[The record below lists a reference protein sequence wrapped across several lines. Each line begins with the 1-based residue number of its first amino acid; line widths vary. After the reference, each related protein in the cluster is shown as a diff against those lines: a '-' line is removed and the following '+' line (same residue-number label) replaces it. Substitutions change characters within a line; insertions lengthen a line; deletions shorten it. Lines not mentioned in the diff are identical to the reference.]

1 MMKNAKGTTK
11 IVPSGLNSAG
21 MCIESVELANRAA
34 TFAQGILGLDRPV
47 VGGTEEGTSSD
58 SLIWSIASIVVQDA
72 MNGRSVRISQ
82 ALVVGSIFFA
92 LIGKPLSSTA
102 APSTQVGI
110 GSIPYSG
117 VWSNGSQ
124 AGTGFGAWQLS
135 QTTNG
140 PSVFFYV
147 NSSTQTDNGAAP
159 GNGSNDINT
168 AGVAW
173 GMTALNGAL
182 ASATRPFPSP
192 LTNGQSFQIDMDN
205 GFINSGGSVGFA
217 LQNSSGN
224 AVWQYY
230 FSGGSNT
237 YTINAASVSGSALPN
252 FTDVGMHL
260 TFSLTSTNMYSL
272 SVLAYTPGGTAGQ
285 GTTYNYTGT
294 LLNPTGGLAITSV
307 RLFNL
312 NAGGGTNFN
321 AYFNSMSI
329 SGGVASD
336 TASSTAYTTPGT
348 TFRVWAPNASAV
360 DVAGSWNQ
368 FRTNAT
374 PLYGEGNGNWSADV
388 TGALNGNQYLYY
400 ISNSAV
406 GTNVF
411 KQDPRC
417 REEVSSTGNSIIYNT
432 TSFNWAGDTFT
443 AAGLSNVVVY
453 ELHCGSFYD
462 PGFPG
467 NPGTFYNATNLLPQL
482 QRVGINAV
490 EVMPIAEF
498 GGNFNWGYDA
508 ADIFGVENSYG
519 GPDAFKTFVKACH
532 QFGMAVLVDT
542 VHNHYGGTDGP
553 TYGDLSY
560 SLWDFDGYDGGLNGG
575 GIYFNP
581 TNGWCCTPYG
591 PRPNTSTTQVRN
603 FIQDNITEWLSECH
617 VDGFRW
623 DDPSDWMNGSVD
635 GTNIF
640 IASAQ
645 SLIEQ
650 ISSMIHTA
658 YVGKIN
664 IGENS
669 GYLSGVS
676 GFDSTWYSSPF
687 QGDVVS
693 QLTATNDALRN
704 MGSISTA
711 VNANNNGAGASG
723 WANVYFTDTHDSAG
737 DLNGGQRVPVLVDS
751 AAPTSYYAR
760 KLSTMGAVTI
770 LTSAGI
776 PMILQGAEMLVT
788 NQFSAT
794 NPLNWSLT
802 NTYSGIVSL
811 YTDLVHLRL
820 NLNGRSSGLEGL
832 HTSTILEDNANKLI
846 AYRRWNTGNVGDD
859 VIVICNF
866 ANTNWPAYNIGNFP
880 HTNIWYTQFNSD
892 WTKYGSDYGNYGS
905 ASTTVSV
912 STATISIAPY
922 SVLILSQNIPGAPP
936 TPQNIRVTSVGTNQ
950 VSFAWNISSGAT
962 GYIVNRGTNQ
972 IATTSTTNYTDSGLT
987 AGAMYCYS
995 VEATNI
1001 GGISAPSAT
1010 VCATTLPATGATNLL
1025 AYWTFDEGAGTIAY
1039 DYSGNSNTGTVF
1051 LDSNN
1056 GGTWTNG
1063 IINGALFFDGDLTE
1077 VTVPNSSSLNPVN
1090 GITLAAWVN
1099 ASESWYQ
1106 NNRILEKG
1114 ASDNQYALLINGS
1127 GQIEF
1132 LVAGVANVV
1141 ASPPS
1146 AGAWHHVAGTYDGSS
1161 MISLYIDG
1169 QLATQQ
1175 LATGVMPVTTDSL
1188 AIGNKPPSD
1197 SPADDFYGAID
1208 DVRIYGSALPAAQI
1222 AQLYN
1227 TDSVGDGI
1235 PNWWRAQYFGNSS
1248 STDATSCAACDFD
1261 GTGQNNQFKY
1271 VAGLDPTDPT
1281 QVFTL
1286 QIAPVSSPQNQM
1298 DLIFNPISSGR
1309 TYTVQFNSSLATGT
1323 YNNLTGAST
1332 QTNGSLVTVTD
1343 PNPAPSNEFYRVH
1356 ISLP

>member
-1 MMKNAKGTTK
+1 VHK
-11 IVPSGLNSAG
+11 INLGS
-21 MCIESVELANRAA
+21 EVEDML
-34 TFAQGILGLDRPV
+34 
-47 VGGTEEGTSSD
+47 SD
-58 SLIWSIASIVVQDA
+58 SLVSPISLVFF
-72 MNGRSVRISQ
+72 RIYMTGHTARVSQ
-82 ALVVGSIFFA
+82 AVVAALVFFA
-92 LIGKPLSSTA
+92 LIGKPLSTLA
-102 APSTQVGI
+102 APSTQVGL

-117 VWSNGSQ
+117 IWSNGSQ
-124 AGTGFGAWQLS
+124 DGSGFGAWQLS
-135 QTTNG
+135 QPTNG

-147 NSSTQTDNGAAP
+147 NSSTQTDNGSAP

-173 GMTALNGAL
+173 GMTAFNGAL
-182 ASATRPFPSP
+182 ASATRPFPSA
-192 LTNGQSFQIDMDN
+192 LTNGQVFQVDMDN
-205 GFINSGGSVGFA
+205 GFINTGGAVGFA

-237 YTINAASVSGSALPN
+237 YTIGAASVSGSALPN

-260 TFSLTSTNMYSL
+260 TFTLTSATVYSL
-272 SVLAYTPGGTAGQ
+272 SVLAYTPGGAAGA

-294 LLNPTGGLAITSV
+294 LLNPSGGQSITGV

-312 NAGGGTNFN
+312 NAGSGTNFN
-321 AYFNSMSI
+321 AYFNNLSI

-336 TASSTAYTTPGT
+336 TASNAAYNTPGT

-374 PLYGEGNGNWSADV
+374 PLYAEGNGNWSADV
-388 TGALNGNQYLYY
+388 TGALNGNQYEYY
-400 ISNSAV
+400 ISNSTV
-406 GTNVF
+406 GTNFF
-411 KQDPRC
+411 KLDPRC
-417 REEVSSTGNSIIYNT
+417 REQVSETGNSIIYNT
-432 TSFNWAGDTFT
+432 TSFNWSGDAFT
-443 AAGLSNVVVY
+443 TPGLSNVVVY

-467 NPGTFYNATNLLPQL
+467 SPGTFYNATNLLPQL
-482 QRVGINAV
+482 QRVGINAI
-490 EVMPIAEF
+490 EVMPIA
-498 GGNFNWGYDA
+498 GCGSFNWGYDP
-508 ADIFGVENSYG
+508 ADIFGVESSYG
-519 GPDAFKTFVKACH
+519 GPDAFKTFVKIAH
-532 QFGMAVLVDT
+532 QYGMAVLVDT
-542 VHNHYGGTDGP
+542 VHNHYGGLDGP

-560 SLWDFDGYDGGLNGG
+560 TLWDFDGYGGGLNGG

-591 PRPNTSTTQVRN
+591 PRPNTSTTQVCN

-623 DDPSDWMNGSVD
+623 DDPSDWMNGSND

-664 IGENS
+664 IDENS

-723 WANVYFTDTHDSAG
+723 WGNVFFTDTHDSAG

-751 AAPTSYYAR
+751 NAPTSHYAR
-760 KLSTMGAVTI
+760 KLSTMGAAAI

-811 YTDLVHLRL
+811 YTDLIHLRL

-832 HTSTILEDNANKLI
+832 HTSTILEDNVNKLI

-866 ANTNWPAYNIGNFP
+866 ANTNWPAYNVGNFP

-892 WTKYGSDYGNYGS
+892 WTKYSSDYGNYGS

-912 STATISIAPY
+912 NSTTGTVSIAPY
-922 SVLILSQNIPGAPP
+922 SVLVLSQNIPGAPP
-936 TPQNIRVTSVGTNQ
+936 TPQNIQVTSVGTNQ
-950 VSFAWNISSGAT
+950 VSFDWNISSGAT

-972 IATTSTTNYTDSGLT
+972 IATTSATNYTDTGLASGVQ
-987 AGAMYCYS
+987 YCYS

-1001 GGISAPSAT
+1001 GGVSAPSAT
-1010 VCATTLPATGATNLL
+1010 ICATTLPATGATNLL

-1039 DYSGNSNTGTVF
+1039 DYSGNSNTGTVV
-1051 LDSNN
+1051 LGND
-1056 GGTWTNG
+1056 GDGWVPG
-1063 IINGALFFDGDLTE
+1063 IINGALSFDGAHTV

-1090 GITLAAWVN
+1090 GVTLAAWIN
-1099 ASESWYQ
+1099 AGGFWTG

-1127 GQIEF
+1127 GQLEF
-1132 LVAGVANVV
+1132 LVADVTNVV

-1146 AGAWHHVAGTYDGSS
+1146 AGAWHYVAGTYDGSS
-1161 MISLYIDG
+1161 VISLYIDG

-1175 LATGVMPVTTDSL
+1175 LATGSIPVTTDSL
-1188 AIGNKPPSD
+1188 AIGNKPSG
-1197 SPADDFYGAID
+1197 SPVDDFYGAID

-1222 AQLYN
+1222 SQLYN
-1227 TDSVGDGI
+1227 FDSVGDGI
-1235 PNWWRAQYFGNSS
+1235 PNWWRLLWFGSSS
-1248 STDATSCAACDFD
+1248 STNTSACTACCAACDAD
-1261 GTGQNNQFKY
+1261 GTGQNNFFKY
-1271 VAGLDPTDPT
+1271 VAGLNPTDPT
-1281 QVFTL
+1281 QIFVL
-1286 QIAPVSSPQNQM
+1286 QIVPSNQVMNLTFGPINSTNSYIVQSSP
-1298 DLIFNPISSGR
+1298 DLVNYSGLACSSAQSVG
-1309 TYTVQFNSSLATGT
+1309 SS
-1323 YNNLTGAST
+1323 
-1332 QTNGSLVTVTD
+1332 QITVTD
-1343 PNPAPSNEFYRVH
+1343 CAPWPSNEFYRVH